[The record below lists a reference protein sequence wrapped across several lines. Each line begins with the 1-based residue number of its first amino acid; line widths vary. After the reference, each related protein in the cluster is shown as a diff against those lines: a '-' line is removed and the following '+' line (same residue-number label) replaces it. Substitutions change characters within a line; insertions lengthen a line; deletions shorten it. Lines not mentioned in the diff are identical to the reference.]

1 MAGLSFII
9 MAPVL
14 AALCLLVRLTSEGPA
29 LFRQERV
36 GKGRRPFFC
45 LKLRT
50 MKVGTQQAGT
60 HEIGADAVTTIGA
73 ILRKSKLDELPQL
86 INVLRGEMSF
96 VGPRPCLVSQEEL
109 IREREARGVYEL
121 LPGITGWSQVR
132 GIDMSNPLRLAESD
146 AEYVRNRSLKL
157 DLMILWRTATGRG
170 FGDHVA
176 PKEKQVA
183 PDSDARNG
191 GNS

>member
-1 MAGLSFII
+1 MAGLLFII

-50 MKVGTQQAGT
+50 MRIGTQQAGT
-60 HEIGADAVTTIGA
+60 HEIGADAVTKIGA

-96 VGPRPCLVSQEEL
+96 VGPRPCLPSQEEL

-121 LPGITGWSQVR
+121 LPGITGWSQIR

-176 PKEKQVA
+176 PEEKQV
-183 PDSDARNG
+183 DSDSDSREG